1 MAKKLYPFSMSKHAH
16 DLELARNVLYL
27 NYIDVEGV
35 SPKMEAWAIDRRERL
50 TTILLKSNGC
60 VAWLTGEEYGFVQKV
75 VAWAQSYRVARN
87 DERTA
92 FRIQMGWE

>member
-1 MAKKLYPFSMSKHAH
+1 MASKLYPFSMSKHAH

-50 TTILLKSNGC
+50 ATILLKSNGY

-92 FRIQMGWE
+92 FRIQNGWE

>member
-27 NYIDVEGV
+27 NYIDVDGV

-50 TTILLKSNGC
+50 AAILLKSNGY
-60 VAWLTGEEYGFVQKV
+60 VAWLTGEEYGLAQKV
-75 VAWAQSYRVARN
+75 VAWAQTYRVARN
-87 DERTA
+87 DEA
-92 FRIQMGWE
+92 MAKRIQGGME